1 MNRGLMN
8 RPGSMRT
15 NRMRARL
22 SGLLLALLTVASLV
36 PAADAKKFRYASGPK
51 APADSALSVG
61 NSYLEPVVRSRGPR
75 VPYTN
80 LQLTELVADSAAVP
94 ALAGIPIDRGQHVV
108 LAPARDHPLNFV
120 VEHALLRELTRR
132 GFQVAVRHGAVPDD
146 SVGVLF
152 AHAGDPLLEYT
163 LGSAKVSYIRLVG
176 WLPGRVRIERQALV
190 QGSLSLRDPVTSRVL
205 WTGEIGHN
213 FVDRFARGEVA
224 LVEDARYPDLKNDVP
239 NRGVDKL
246 TEPVIVIAIV
256 GGLIAL
262 FFQNKP

>member
-1 MNRGLMN
+1 
-8 RPGSMRT
+8 
-15 NRMRARL
+15 MRARL
-22 SGLLLALLTVASLV
+22 SGLLLALLAVAFLV

-80 LQLTELVADSAAVP
+80 LQLTELVADSAAAP
-94 ALAGIPIDRGQHVV
+94 ALAGIPIEQGQHVV
-108 LAPARDHPLNFV
+108 LAPAREHPLNFV

-132 GFQVAVRHGAVPDD
+132 GFPVTVRHSVVPDD

-152 AHAGDPLLEYT
+152 ARAGDPLVEYT

-176 WLPGRVRIERQALV
+176 WLPGRVKIERQSLV
-190 QGSLSLRDPVTSRVL
+190 QGSLSLRDPVSSRVL
-205 WTGEIGHN
+205 WTGDLGHN
-213 FVDRFARGEVA
+213 FVDRYARGEQS
-224 LVEDARYPDLKNDVP
+224 LVEEARYPDLKDDVP
-239 NRGVDKL
+239 GRNVDKL
-246 TEPVIVIAIV
+246 AEPVIVVAIV